1 MKRNILILYS
11 ENDVQWK
18 VRLENQIDVLVKA
31 GGYKIDIDFWSEKR
45 FEPGDDWYP
54 DLDFSFKRADL
65 ILLMVS
71 ENLLNSPIMQSEKV
85 KERLKEKQKG
95 GSPIFLVLLYRCGWR
110 RYTRMKTLPVWPD
123 GGKYL
128 ADLSD
133 SAVEDTL
140 ADVAVQIVE
149 KLKLTSKITEGILS
163 FLGLSG
169 VGPVKDL
176 FFEPGR
182 RLNIITGNNSYGK
195 TFLME
200 CAWWVLAGLWPKN
213 PILPREGDR
222 KNEAKIS
229 FQLMAKSGSKGEI
242 ETIPYDNKR
251 GEWPRT
257 VESRSACGLVI
268 YARVDGSFVVW
279 DPVRGEKKPPQGK
292 DFSQKE
298 SPLFFKHQDNVFSG
312 IEERT
317 DTGERTLCNGLVADW
332 VDWQKT
338 PGSPFGLLE
347 KVLETLSCSQQ
358 EPLLP
363 VAPVRI
369 PGDTKPIPALK
380 YPYGNVPIIHTASSV
395 QRIVSLAYL
404 MINTWDEHKRAC
416 EGKCDPFKNMVVIID
431 ELESHLHPQWQRTIV
446 PSLLNVKDCLD
457 HELDIQFLLTT
468 HSPLVLASIEPVFDE
483 ENDKLFHLELETN
496 EIVLKEQSFLPLG
509 RVDNWFT
516 SNLFGLLQ
524 ARSLE
529 AEKAIKTAE
538 EIQQKEHPTVE
549 EVKAVYT
556 DLSRSLSDFDPFWP
570 HWIYFAEQV
579 IGEKL

>member
-11 ENDVQWK
+11 DGDVKWK
-18 VRLENQIDVLVKA
+18 VRLENQIDVLIKA

-45 FEPGDDWYP
+45 FEPGDDWHP
-54 DLDFSFKRADL
+54 DLDFSFKRTDL

-85 KERLKEKQKG
+85 KGRLREKKNG
-95 GSPIFLVLLYRCGWR
+95 GFPIFIILLYRCGWR
-110 RYTRMKTLPVWPD
+110 RYTWMKTLPVWPESE
-123 GGKYL
+123 KYL
-128 ADLSD
+128 ANLSD
-133 SAVEDTL
+133 SAVNDTL
-140 ADVAVQIVE
+140 ADVTIQIVE

-163 FLGLSG
+163 FLGLNW

-176 FFEPGR
+176 FFEPTR
-182 RLNIITGNNSYGK
+182 QLNIITGNNGYGK

-200 CAWWVLAGLWPKN
+200 CAWWALAGLWPKN
-213 PILPREGDR
+213 PILPRDGDG
-222 KNEAKIS
+222 KNKAKIL
-229 FQLMAKSGSKGEI
+229 FQLMTKSGSKGEI
-242 ETIPYDNKR
+242 ETISYDDKR
-251 GEWPRT
+251 EEWPRT
-257 VESRSACGLVI
+257 VESVGACGLVI

-279 DPVRGEKKPPQGK
+279 DPVRGEKKPPQG
-292 DFSQKE
+292 FYQEE
-298 SPLFFKHQDNVFSG
+298 SPLSFKHQDNVFNG
-312 IEERT
+312 IEEKT
-317 DTGERTLCNGLVADW
+317 AAGERSLCNGLVADW

-338 PGSPFGLLE
+338 TGSPFALLE

-358 EPLLP
+358 EPLIP

-369 PGDTKPIPALK
+369 PGDTRPIPALK
-380 YPYGNVPIIHTASSV
+380 YPYGTVPIIHTASSV

-404 MINTWDEHKRAC
+404 VINTWDEHKLAC
-416 EGKCDPFKNMVVIID
+416 KGKCDPFKSMVVIID

-446 PSLLNVKDCLD
+446 PSLLNIKNCLD

-468 HSPLVLASIEPVFDE
+468 HSPLVLASLEPVFDE
-483 ENDKLFHLELETN
+483 ENDKVFYLELKTD
-496 EIVLKEQSFLPLG
+496 EIALKQQPFLPLG

-538 EIQQKEHPTVE
+538 EIQQKEHPTIE
-549 EVKAVYT
+549 EVKAVQK
-556 DLSRSLSDFDPFWP
+556 DLSRFLTDFDTFWP